1 MRVQLPP
8 SPTVTLCS
16 PSGGSQP
23 PHDFRGHVQAG
34 DPFTTRSPD
43 SPPALD
49 LCVHVNVPRSPPDV
63 ASLDVPP
70 HRPVTP
76 STGSLP
82 GPGHLSCPLPSLASQ
97 TQFPL
102 RRLLGISGPCPAPG
116 CHHPPSSGDRLSHR
130 VTASPLSRI
139 ALGTRSAHSTPPTRQ
154 PRPTPAE
161 HPEASRLLLR
171 TLGAPGPAPSAPAP
185 SPPPPALCPRSPR
198 TSLRRHAPLSFP
210 SWLHPGACGPLH
222 AAPLLEPPSVA
233 LAGRQGPRCPTGPGA
248 AVPLPG
254 SLSWVGVSSFLPS
267 RLTDL
272 PRGDTAAPCR
282 RSRWPL
288 GPLPRAAPST
298 CWGWGWGSARFPT
311 S

>member
-1 MRVQLPP
+1 MCPRERPTVTPRRGLSGCPP
-8 SPTVTLCS
+8 SP
-16 PSGGSQP
+16 
-23 PHDFRGHVQAG
+23 AG
-34 DPFTTRSPD
+34 DAIHRVLAGSWASLL
-43 SPPALD
+43 SPPL
-49 LCVHVNVPRSPPDV
+49 PRIPNLIPA
-63 ASLDVPP
+63 ASAPGYLWTLPRP
-70 HRPVTP
+70 HR
-76 STGSLP
+76 
-82 GPGHLSCPLPSLASQ
+82 
-97 TQFPL
+97 
-102 RRLLGISGPCPAPG
+102 

-130 VTASPLSRI
+130 VTAQPLSRI
-139 ALGTRSAHSTPPTRQ
+139 SLGTHSAHSTPPTRQ
-154 PRPTPAE
+154 PRPAPAE

-171 TLGAPGPAPSAPAP
+171 TLGAPGVARGPAPSAPAP

-248 AVPLPG
+248 AVPLPR

-272 PRGDTAAPCR
+272 PRGGTAAPVVVPASR
-282 RSRWPL
+282 GRWPP

-298 CWGWGWGSARFPT
+298 CWGWGWGSARVC
-311 S
+311 